1 MEKGVDGFYF
11 LASCECYSIKEHENR
26 CNIQIIYKLIVNWR
40 RITLIFSESLLSLIE
55 RLSGPFNVEMT
66 IDPLSIKI
74 SDAIMNF
81 QEAGFQV
88 IIVCFSQAKDK
99 KSCRQIVI
107 LCNDAN
113 LLLRSSFFLF

>member
-1 MEKGVDGFYF
+1 
-11 LASCECYSIKEHENR
+11 
-26 CNIQIIYKLIVNWR
+26 
-40 RITLIFSESLLSLIE
+40 LIE

-88 IIVCFSQAKDK
+88 HLYFDIKVSQ
-99 KSCRQIVI
+99 
-107 LCNDAN
+107 
-113 LLLRSSFFLF
+113 

>member
-1 MEKGVDGFYF
+1 MIGSYLDD
-11 LASCECYSIKEHENR
+11 L
-26 CNIQIIYKLIVNWR
+26 LL
-40 RITLIFSESLLSLIE
+40 LIFVISESLLSLIE

-88 IIVCFSQAKDK
+88 SYNFHVFIYLYFS
-99 KSCRQIVI
+99 IYI
-107 LCNDAN
+107 Y
-113 LLLRSSFFLF
+113 SSLSFSLSHSLSLSLSFSYYLSLSLSLPPYPKHTL

>member
-1 MEKGVDGFYF
+1 M
-11 LASCECYSIKEHENR
+11 
-26 CNIQIIYKLIVNWR
+26 
-40 RITLIFSESLLSLIE
+40 IFSESLLSLIE

-99 KSCRQIVI
+99 KSYRKIVI
-107 LCNDAN
+107 VCNEAI
-113 LLLRSSFFLF
+113 LLLKSYFYFKEYRIIIIFSIDLMFFR

>member
-1 MEKGVDGFYF
+1 MV
-11 LASCECYSIKEHENR
+11 
-26 CNIQIIYKLIVNWR
+26 
-40 RITLIFSESLLSLIE
+40 FSESLLSLIE

-99 KSCRQIVI
+99 KSYRKIVI
-107 LCNDAN
+107 VCNEAI
-113 LLLRSSFFLF
+113 LLLKSSFFILKNTELLLFLVLI